1 MELPDIQYQEVDD
14 DVAEGVYSIDDGSI
28 ESELLGRK
36 GGILSAYSPSQTL
49 SKRHQSEKRVATSR
63 SIKKRQS
70 ITRSGKNAK
79 NLESP
84 TSH

>member
-36 GGILSAYSPSQTL
+36 RGHSEHILALTSPL
-49 SKRHQSEKRVATSR
+49 KA
-63 SIKKRQS
+63 
-70 ITRSGKNAK
+70 
-79 NLESP
+79 SP
-84 TSH
+84 E